1 MTIDLLDI
9 LLLLALA
16 MVLLRI
22 YRLRRAL
29 DEALRGWH
37 EALDLAEQQGTLVDQ
52 QQDWINQLIAA
63 NRELPSLPPDGL
75 RTTDRMN

>member
-29 DEALRGWH
+29 DEALRGWY

-52 QQDWINQLIAA
+52 QQDWINQLIAV